1 MPDRRKDEVG
11 KDMAPDK
18 DGQQSGKQRS
28 LKNPIAEYQQLRERV
43 AKLEQDM
50 QESRQLN
57 QRLAEIT
64 DVLAEVLLPA
74 EQRDEERLAEL
85 LAKYDKAI

>member
-1 MPDRRKDEVG
+1 
-11 KDMAPDK
+11 MAPDK
-18 DGQQSGKQRS
+18 DGQESGKQRS

-74 EQRDEERLAEL
+74 EQRDEERLADL
-85 LAKYDKAI
+85 LAKYDKAL

>member
-1 MPDRRKDEVG
+1 MGGP
-11 KDMAPDK
+11 AI
-18 DGQQSGKQRS
+18 GQWTRGRILRHPLSAMS
-28 LKNPIAEYQQLRERV
+28 ELITTINQLE
-43 AKLEQDM
+43 ADL

-74 EQRDEERLAEL
+74 EQRDEERLADL
-85 LAKYDKAI
+85 LAKYDKAL

>member
-1 MPDRRKDEVG
+1 
-11 KDMAPDK
+11 MAPDK